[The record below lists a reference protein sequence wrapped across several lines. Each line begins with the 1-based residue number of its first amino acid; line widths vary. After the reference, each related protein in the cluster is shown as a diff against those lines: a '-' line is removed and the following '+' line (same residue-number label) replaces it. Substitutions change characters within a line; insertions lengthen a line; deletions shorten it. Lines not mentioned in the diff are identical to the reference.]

1 MMATNKVSTTL
12 AMEAS
17 RKSLVLVISV
27 STMPLGSEA
36 EMSAVTLSIS
46 LMISLAF
53 EPDVCAVMQLAP
65 GCPLVSLSMA

>member
-1 MMATNKVSTTL
+1 MAMKSVSTTL

-17 RKSLVLVISV
+17 RKSFVLVMSV
-27 STMPLGSEA
+27 RTMPLGKEA

-53 EPDVCAVMQLAP
+53 EPEVCAVMQLAP
-65 GCPLVSLSMA
+65 GCPLVSLNMA